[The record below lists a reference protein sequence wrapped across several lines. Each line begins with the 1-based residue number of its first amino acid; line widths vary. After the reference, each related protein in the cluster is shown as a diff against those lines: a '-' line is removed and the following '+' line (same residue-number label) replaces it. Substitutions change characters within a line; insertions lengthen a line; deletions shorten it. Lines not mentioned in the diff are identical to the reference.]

1 MNLLALKL
9 DSWSPYA
16 LSLLRIV
23 VALLFLQHGLS
34 KAFGFP
40 SPAPA
45 SLSGLILVAALLE
58 TLGPLA
64 LIAGLQTRV
73 VALLL
78 SGEMAVAYFMA
89 HAPKSFFPL
98 LNGGESAVLFCFVF
112 LFFVFAGGGAWSVD
126 RVLFRQR

>member
-1 MNLLALKL
+1 MNQLALKL
-9 DSWSPYA
+9 DSWSSCA
-16 LSLLRIV
+16 LSVLRIV

-64 LIAGLQTRV
+64 LIAGYQTRV

-78 SGEMAVAYFMA
+78 SGEMAVAYFMS
-89 HAPKSFFPL
+89 HAPKSFYPL

>member
-1 MNLLALKL
+1 MNQLALKL
-9 DSWSPYA
+9 DSWSSYA
-16 LSLLRIV
+16 LSVLRIV

-64 LIAGLQTRV
+64 LIAGFQTRV

-78 SGEMAVAYFMA
+78 SGEMAVAYFMS
-89 HAPKSFFPL
+89 HAPKSFYPL

-126 RVLFRQR
+126 RVLFLQR

>member
-1 MNLLALKL
+1 MNQLALKL
-9 DSWSPYA
+9 DSWSSYA
-16 LSLLRIV
+16 LSVLRIV

-64 LIAGLQTRV
+64 LIAGFQTRV

-78 SGEMAVAYFMA
+78 SGEMAVAYFMS
-89 HAPKSFFPL
+89 HAPKSFYPL

-126 RVLFRQR
+126 RAVARQR

>member
-1 MNLLALKL
+1 MNHLALKL
-9 DSWSPYA
+9 DSWSSYA

-45 SLSGLILVAALLE
+45 SFSGLILVAALLE

-64 LIAGLQTRV
+64 LIAGFQTRV

-78 SGEMAVAYFMA
+78 SGEMAVAYFMS
-89 HAPKSFFPL
+89 HAPKSFYPL

>member
-64 LIAGLQTRV
+64 LIAGFQTRV

-78 SGEMAVAYFMA
+78 SGEMAVAYFMS
-89 HAPKSFFPL
+89 HAPKSFYPL

-126 RVLFRQR
+126 RAVFRQR